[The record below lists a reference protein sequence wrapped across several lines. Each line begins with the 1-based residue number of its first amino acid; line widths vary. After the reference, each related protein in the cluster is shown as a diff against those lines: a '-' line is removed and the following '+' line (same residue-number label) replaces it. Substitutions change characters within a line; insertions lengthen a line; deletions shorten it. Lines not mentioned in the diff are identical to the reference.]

1 MMSLK
6 VVELVSK
13 GEKVKLL
20 TFVRR
25 TSDRETFSFSNL
37 EVTGNL
43 CKAVSVKKSC
53 HRSDHKVVRK

>member
-1 MMSLK
+1 M
-6 VVELVSK
+6 
-13 GEKVKLL
+13 KLL

-25 TSDRETFSFSNL
+25 TSDRETFSFSNW

-53 HRSDHKVVRK
+53 HRSDHKVNVRSVDYFLNYFWQ

>member
-1 MMSLK
+1 MMSLY

-25 TSDRETFSFSNL
+25 TSDRETFSFSNW

-43 CKAVSVKKSC
+43 WQSSFSKEELS
-53 HRSDHKVVRK
+53 